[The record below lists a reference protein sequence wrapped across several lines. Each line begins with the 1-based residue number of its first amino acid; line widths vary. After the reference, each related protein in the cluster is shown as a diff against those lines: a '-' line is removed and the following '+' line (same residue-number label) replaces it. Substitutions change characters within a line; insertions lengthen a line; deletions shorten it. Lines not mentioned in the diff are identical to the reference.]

1 MNKQATVF
9 TTPEVSLTVNL
20 FYHEGSLQASTKLEV
35 TMENRTILTEQIERL
50 LALADEKQLRLLYV
64 AALQLV

>member
-1 MNKQATVF
+1 MNQRF
-9 TTPEVSLTVNL
+9 PNWINS
-20 FYHEGSLQASTKLEV
+20 FYHSGSLQTRIILEV

-50 LALADEKQLRLLYV
+50 LALADERKLRLLYI